1 MKITTYILIALSVAL
16 IIFNITQLDYN
27 NLFNDKNTIAL
38 IGIVASACAILIL
51 ILFRLAT
58 RIKENTKF

>member
-1 MKITTYILIALSVAL
+1 MKITTYILITLSVAL

-27 NLFNDKNTIAL
+27 NLFNDKNTIAF
-38 IGIVASACAILIL
+38 IGIIASACAILIL

-58 RIKENTKF
+58 RIKENIK